1 MTCLLVLHCSASVC
15 IECGANTSLSQFLI
29 TKPLS
34 RHESLW
40 VMVSIPQTGPKI
52 STDVAI
58 HVLIFSKRGRWPNSE
73 PMGLLVCC
81 QWSSLTNQ
89 TSVLLY
95 IHQSD
100 DRVCV
105 TCQDL
110 SGSVWVWPALHK
122 RPLPDSLYAALL
134 VIRSSVKLS
143 IAKTRDIGWGWNYK
157 FPAFYLPRVAQPQTE
172 FIQKSEKLCSLRK
185 NPSLSRIML
194 RLKPSRLEEDIIYSI

>member
-1 MTCLLVLHCSASVC
+1 MSHGQHPADRTKNINGCSDSC
-15 IECGANTSLSQFLI
+15 FNFLE
-29 TKPLS
+29 K
-34 RHESLW
+34 
-40 VMVSIPQTGPKI
+40 
-52 STDVAI
+52 
-58 HVLIFSKRGRWPNSE
+58 GRWPNSE

-110 SGSVWVWPALHK
+110 SGSGWVWPALHK

-143 IAKTRDIGWGWNYK
+143 IAKTRDFGWGWNYK